1 MAVAKPALT
10 REALEAEGLPADQPV
25 KYAHENEGDRGKA
38 VAKPAIERAGY
49 QLQRVGGK
57 KGKKHPP
64 KMKQVLQQ
72 RSGVFLVEFYWRKRV
87 DAEVAS
93 NWHVVAVN
101 CDQRRVWCNALGVL
115 PFTMMKAKETPAT
128 HAELLSHLHVL
139 NVTRVWRVLR
149 P

>member
-64 KMKQVLQQ
+64 PLPP
-72 RSGVFLVEFYWRKRV
+72 SCRV
-87 DAEVAS
+87 QEGP
-93 NWHVVAVN
+93 WGGP
-101 CDQRRVWCNALGVL
+101 RVKDLKTQN
-115 PFTMMKAKETPAT
+115 TNQT
-128 HAELLSHLHVL
+128 
-139 NVTRVWRVLR
+139 
-149 P
+149 